1 MKSLSESTALI
12 TGSTDGLGK
21 ATAEWFSEKGAN
33 VLLHGRNESKGQK
46 TVEDIKDVTGSDRL
60 KYYNGDFSS
69 LDFVAAAADEIL
81 ADGEKIDILINNA
94 GIGGGPKSGSQRQT
108 TEDGFELIW
117 QVNYLAQVLFTRKLL
132 PLMNEDSRI
141 INVASVGQANLDF
154 EDLDMEKKYEGFLAY
169 SRSKLALIMFTFDLA
184 DELTA
189 KNIIVNAIHPA
200 TLMKTNMVSEHF
212 GIPLSSVKKGRKAL
226 TALAS
231 SKEVTGEF
239 FDGKRRAKALE
250 QAYDIK
256 SREKLKR
263 MTEDHLYNYLK
274 T

>member
-1 MKSLSESTALI
+1 MK
-12 TGSTDGLGK
+12 
-21 ATAEWFSEKGAN
+21 
-33 VLLHGRNESKGQK
+33 
-46 TVEDIKDVTGSDRL
+46 
-60 KYYNGDFSS
+60 
-69 LDFVAAAADEIL
+69 
-81 ADGEKIDILINNA
+81 
-94 GIGGGPKSGSQRQT
+94 
-108 TEDGFELIW
+108 IW
-117 QVNYLAQVLFTRKLL
+117 TWK
-132 PLMNEDSRI
+132 
-141 INVASVGQANLDF
+141 
-154 EDLDMEKKYEGFLAY
+154 KKYEGFLAY